1 MPIDPSAI
9 SDTLQRGFG
18 QIPPIA
24 IALVLLAGPT
34 AALIVYRLMG
44 VARRMQTSPEV
55 EAAPL
60 WVCHD
65 CRSVNEFRVS
75 RCYRCGTERDAA
87 GELEVIV
94 DQPAARPS
102 TFETPVGSPFAALGA
117 AVDRQAQASWVPVMA
132 DPSTGPDAV
141 AVGPG
146 RPVETG
152 VMATGTAPPTAGKQ
166 APETAHA
173 GSPGEPSSAAERR
186 P

>member
-1 MPIDPSAI
+1 MPIDLSVI
-9 SDTLQRGFG
+9 TDSLQRGFG

-34 AALIVYRLMG
+34 AALIGYRLIG

-117 AVDRQAQASWVPVMA
+117 AVNQGTPASGVPVMA
-132 DPSTGPDAV
+132 DPSTGRDAV

-152 VMATGTAPPTAGKQ
+152 VMATGTALPITGKP
-166 APETAHA
+166 APEPAEA
-173 GSPGEPSSAAERR
+173 GSPGELRSAVERR